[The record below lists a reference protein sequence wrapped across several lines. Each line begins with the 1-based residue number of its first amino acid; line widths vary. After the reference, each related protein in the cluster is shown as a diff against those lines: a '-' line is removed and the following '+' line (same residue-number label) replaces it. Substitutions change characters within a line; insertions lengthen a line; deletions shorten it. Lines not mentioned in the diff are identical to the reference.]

1 MYVCLCIRYECVCII
16 LINFLAETIISIVN
30 GVYQKYLPNGL
41 NIPDVPEHTR
51 MYCSIIYHFVAAHFK
66 AILLPNYLMIW
77 QEINVRILSA
87 QDLIWVLLRLSR
99 SGKVVW
105 SQIFQHVKAQN
116 QVGPNVV
123 GPLLIYDFLSKINE
137 GDLHYQKYIL
147 ALDKTEKWLMKIFR

>member
-1 MYVCLCIRYECVCII
+1 MYTRNIYQTDWTYQTYQNAPECTA
-16 LINFLAETIISIVN
+16 LLYT
-30 GVYQKYLPNGL
+30 
-41 NIPDVPEHTR
+41 
-51 MYCSIIYHFVAAHFK
+51 
-66 AILLPNYLMIW
+66 ILLQPISRQFCYQITSMIW

-105 SQIFQHVKAQN
+105 SQIFQHLKAQN

-137 GDLHYQKYIL
+137 RDLHYQKYIL